1 MSAIAVN
8 NNNDKNEVENIII
21 YFETLPPVMIN
32 LIIQFLKLKGEVE
45 YGLTLGGNPSS
56 EVYRLQVGEALQF
69 SLTCKLHHQIFDDSF
84 QYFCFRDFGAN
95 INAANVF
102 YPTLIEGD
110 GINERIKF
118 NDGVVTGLPIQ
129 LYTDTSDSKKNT
141 CMGSTAN
148 LSASKKN
155 NIIQNMCMLR
165 LMKGDNDRIFF

>member
-102 YPTLIEGD
+102 YPTLIYEHK
-110 GINERIKF
+110 I
-118 NDGVVTGLPIQ
+118 P
-129 LYTDTSDSKKNT
+129 LYR
-141 CMGSTAN
+141 
-148 LSASKKN
+148 
-155 NIIQNMCMLR
+155 NIFSVY
-165 LMKGDNDRIFF
+165 FFGMHFSLLHFL